1 MKITDVKLF
10 LINQP
15 YPFDWGP
22 GNAGNHAI
30 VKIETDDGLHGIGEA
45 FHSLEDIIEGCVQ
58 KFRRWLLGQDP
69 TRVIH
74 NWNAIYRGMRYPLG
88 TGELSALSA
97 IEQALWDIAG
107 KACGLP
113 IYKMLGGPVRE
124 RIKVYASGGTHSR
137 WPEMQGKPLHEQ
149 AKVLV
154 EKGWTGM
161 KFGPQAVDVAFDPP
175 SVVWR
180 VIEKSPMRE
189 YEESVERVR
198 LVREAVGPDFNI
210 CLDFHGKSFSP
221 ADAIRLA
228 KGIEPYHPYFLEEPA
243 LTENPDQLVEV
254 KAQTSIPI
262 AGGERVVHRDLF
274 KDVIDKR
281 AVDIIQLEPTACGG
295 ILETVRRSAVA
306 ELSNIVLAPHHACSP
321 VGLCACA
328 HIDAAVPNFLIQEV
342 NNDVTSDFNR
352 ELFSPLPKIENG
364 YLELPEGPGLGIDL
378 NEEAAAAYP
387 PKDWD
392 RPVIIKPDG
401 SVGLE

>member
-15 YPFDWGP
+15 WTYDWGP

-30 VKIETDDGLHGIGEA
+30 VKIETDEGIHGIGEA
-45 FHSLEDIIEGCVQ
+45 FHSLEDIIVGCVQ
-58 KFRRWLLGQDP
+58 KFRRWLLTQDP
-69 TRVIH
+69 TKIIY
-74 NWNAIYRGMRYPLG
+74 NWEAIYRGMRYPLG

-113 IYKMLGGPVRE
+113 IYKMLGGPTRD
-124 RIKVYASGGTHSR
+124 RIKVYASGNVWSR
-137 WPEMQGKPLHEQ
+137 LPEMQGKPLHEQ
-149 AKVLV
+149 AKLLV
-154 EKGWTGM
+154 EKGWTGL
-161 KFGPQAVDVAFDPP
+161 KFGPQAVDIVTDPP
-175 SVVWR
+175 SVTWTEV
-180 VIEKSPMRE
+180 EKSPVRE

-198 LVREAVGPDFNI
+198 LVREAVGPDVNI

-228 KGIEPYHPYFLEEPA
+228 KGIEPFHPYFLEEPA

-254 KAQTSIPI
+254 KSQTSIPI

-274 KDVIDKR
+274 KDVIEKR

-295 ILETVRRSAVA
+295 IMETVKRSAVA
-306 ELSNIVLAPHHACSP
+306 ELSNILLAPHHACSP
-321 VGLCACA
+321 VALCACA

-342 NNDVTSDFNR
+342 NNDVTSSFNQ
-352 ELFSPLPKIENG
+352 ELFSPLPVIENG
-364 YLELPEGPGLGIDL
+364 YMELPEGPGLGIDF

-401 SVGLE
+401 SIGLE